1 MGHVDIFFG
10 HGCSVV
16 SVLPVAGVMR
26 GDGRSKSH
34 PPFTWR
40 WSVFFLLRVR
50 DRSTA
55 DRFQYWLFEGDNN
68 VGCGSRAWSG
78 VWRGLGLQ
86 SGCLRTRTDVSFWIE
101 IDADLDFMIFFLS
114 GFFSD

>member
-40 WSVFFLLRVR
+40 WSVLSCSEFVVYQRL
-50 DRSTA
+50 TA
-55 DRFQYWLFEGDNN
+55 LDI
-68 VGCGSRAWSG
+68 GS
-78 VWRGLGLQ
+78 WR
-86 SGCLRTRTDVSFWIE
+86 
-101 IDADLDFMIFFLS
+101 
-114 GFFSD
+114 